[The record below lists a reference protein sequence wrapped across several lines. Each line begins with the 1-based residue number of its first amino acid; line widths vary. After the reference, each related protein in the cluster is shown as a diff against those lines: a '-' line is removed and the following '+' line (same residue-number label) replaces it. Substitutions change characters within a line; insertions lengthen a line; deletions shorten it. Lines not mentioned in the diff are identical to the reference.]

1 MYWSRWWYGDMVA
14 GGWWGGKVR
23 RGQEES
29 LGDER
34 RMGFGPWKLCQF
46 SSVSIGEKD
55 VLYRLLGEEEWT
67 IVETKEGGWSKVE
80 SVGHLDMAS
89 LNVANFSANI
99 STEWNYTAHPETSAL
114 DNIPNNSTDRNSFLN
129 WFHWF
134 TCAAT
139 IPQDDFGQDLEEP
152 FVIQNGKVCLFNFW
166 HLHKVFWLERWKTEV
181 TYWRPVFHP
190 WKIPGLILSK
200 YLTH

>member
-80 SVGHLDMAS
+80 SVGHG
-89 LNVANFSANI
+89 F
-99 STEWNYTAHPETSAL
+99 
-114 DNIPNNSTDRNSFLN
+114 
-129 WFHWF
+129 
-134 TCAAT
+134 
-139 IPQDDFGQDLEEP
+139 PQCCQ
-152 FVIQNGKVCLFNFW
+152 LFRK
-166 HLHKVFWLERWKTEV
+166 HLHWVELHRPSWNQRLGQYSQQEQWQKLIPELVPLVHLCRHHSPRWFQSRP
-181 TYWRPVFHP
+181 WRALCHSE
-190 WKIPGLILSK
+190 WKGLFV
-200 YLTH
+200 